1 MAGLFDMPG
10 LDMSTIVGLL
20 PRMQEARQNAQMM
33 EGASM
38 LAGGNE
44 LPPTPPMAPQG
55 LDPTG
60 SAPTSGTGI
69 FPTQPAPPA
78 QPLDVPDNIAK
89 AAAARGVPP
98 PKMDL
103 PSWASTDP
111 TVGAALTGKPSI
123 PMPTA
128 RPTDMSAM
136 AKPAGAPMDIT
147 SEAQKAGGAAA
158 PAAGG
163 DKMGEIAK
171 ALRGVTM
178 PKNPELQKISSP
190 SAPRATSS
198 IKGGDLMM
206 LLQALNAGP
215 GVGGGLK
222 LPSTL
227 GQALGGK

>member
-1 MAGLFDMPG
+1 MAGLFDLPG

-38 LAGGNE
+38 LAGGNAVPPSGP
-44 LPPTPPMAPQG
+44 LPPQG
-55 LDPTG
+55 LDAAGSVPT
-60 SAPTSGTGI
+60 PGTGI
-69 FPTQPAPPA
+69 YPTQAAPPA
-78 QPLDVPDNIAK
+78 QALDVPDNIAK
-89 AAAARGVPP
+89 VAAARGIPP
-98 PKMDL
+98 PKQDL

-111 TVGAALTGKPSI
+111 SVGAALTGRV
-123 PMPTA
+123 PMPMS
-128 RPTDMSAM
+128 RPTDVTAR
-136 AKPAGAPMDIT
+136 ARAPAAPMDLT
-147 SEAQKAGGAAA
+147 SDAQKAGGGDAAQS
-158 PAAGG
+158 G
-163 DKMGEIAK
+163 DKMGDLAK

-178 PKNPELQKISSP
+178 PKSPELQKISSP

-198 IKGGDLMM
+198 IKGGDLML

-227 GQALGGK
+227 GQALGK

>member
-1 MAGLFDMPG
+1 MAGLFDLPG

-38 LAGGNE
+38 LAGGNAVPPSGP
-44 LPPTPPMAPQG
+44 LPPQG
-55 LDPTG
+55 LDAAGSVPT
-60 SAPTSGTGI
+60 PGTGI
-69 FPTQPAPPA
+69 YPTQAAPPPQA
-78 QPLDVPDNIAK
+78 LDVPDNIAK
-89 AAAARGVPP
+89 VAAARGIPP
-98 PKMDL
+98 PKQDL

-111 TVGAALTGKPSI
+111 SVGAALTGKV
-123 PMPTA
+123 PMPMS
-128 RPTDMSAM
+128 RPTDLSAQTR
-136 AKPAGAPMDIT
+136 PAAGGPMDIT
-147 SEAQKAGGAAA
+147 SAAQKAGGDTTA
-158 PAAGG
+158 PGD
-163 DKMGEIAK
+163 DKMGSLAK

-178 PKNPELQKISSP
+178 PKSPELQKISSP

-198 IKGGDLMM
+198 IKGGDLML

-227 GQALGGK
+227 GQALGK